1 MVATASFM
9 VGTASRVY
17 SFAGP
22 SVVGA
27 KYRFGSV
34 VVGGGGAASTAVF
47 GVSPSPVEVI
57 AVFCGVFE
65 AEDKLGGDITGLPK
79 TQRGRTPQLCRD
91 ESAETLTRL

>member
-1 MVATASFM
+1 MVAAASFM

-34 VVGGGGAASTAVF
+34 VVGGGAASTAVF
-47 GVSPSPVEVI
+47 GVSPSPGEVI

-65 AEDKLGGDITGLPK
+65 AEDELGGDITGP
-79 TQRGRTPQLCRD
+79 LCASED
-91 ESAETLTRL
+91 TTGPNPPSFAEMSQQKL